1 MFERAKFK
9 QEFVLMN
16 QKATQK
22 ATSPVERDF
31 QKLLNDANFG
41 NDCRNNIDNSKLEP
55 IYDEIGEISYIKK
68 FHTIFGNDDNYREF
82 YFHQIMRDEV
92 IQKYNAL
99 VLGLHKNDATY
110 EAKKQWYQAKKEVGY
125 DSIDSLQARWKKTGK
140 NKIFRYRYQDRG
152 GYKLEQDKNGS
163 RIQLLR
169 ISFDQII
176 CHNID

>member
-1 MFERAKFK
+1 M
-9 QEFVLMN
+9 
-16 QKATQK
+16 
-22 ATSPVERDF
+22 
-31 QKLLNDANFG
+31 NDANFG

-125 DSIDSLQARWKKTGK
+125 DSIDSL
-140 NKIFRYRYQDRG
+140 
-152 GYKLEQDKNGS
+152 
-163 RIQLLR
+163 
-169 ISFDQII
+169 
-176 CHNID
+176 